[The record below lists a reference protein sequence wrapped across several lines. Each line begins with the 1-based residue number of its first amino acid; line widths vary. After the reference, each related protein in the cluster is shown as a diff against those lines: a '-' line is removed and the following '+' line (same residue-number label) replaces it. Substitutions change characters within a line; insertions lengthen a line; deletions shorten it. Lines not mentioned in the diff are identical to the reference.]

1 MKSSGMQAPKP
12 LTITGGGTL
21 NVESSNYDGIYAK
34 GTSLVIE
41 NCTVNAKG
49 VGFGIT
55 GESGI
60 GSENFTIK
68 QATVTA
74 EGTERGSIA
83 RFAMMHIDGC
93 DIKKPRQAKF
103 DEAMHAITNLG
114 EILTEPVTIK
124 PVDKYYIDIAGVP
137 VTPETFNDFSKI
149 PGVSGK
155 GYYEPATKVVTFDNI
170 TIEKDADICFFNG
183 VTGLTVRVIGN
194 NTLTSANNVAI
205 SGLASGSMTFEGD
218 GKLVANGS
226 TDANL
231 EILRTGIWIMADIT
245 VRNCTFEITGGV
257 CGILGGEWTF
267 DHCNV
272 RVKGDGSNDKYA
284 GSINYLLDIPKFIGC
299 SIVSPGNTKWQDFT
313 IQTTNYYTL
322 YGEDDKA
329 VTDWVVIE
337 PDETAI
343 ARPTVKPLQ
352 PSKASTTLTAYACR
366 HR

>member
-1 MKSSGMQAPKP
+1 MSAQTEYGIEIAGEKVTSENCKDLSVIEGVSGKVSYDDATKTLTLENSAINGGSDAGISSKIDGLTIKLTGINKILSSESGIYTVKSSGMQAPKP

-124 PVDKYYIDIAGVP
+124 
-137 VTPETFNDFSKI
+137 
-149 PGVSGK
+149 
-155 GYYEPATKVVTFDNI
+155 
-170 TIEKDADICFFNG
+170 
-183 VTGLTVRVIGN
+183 L
-194 NTLTSANNVAI
+194 
-205 SGLASGSMTFEGD
+205 
-218 GKLVANGS
+218 
-226 TDANL
+226 
-231 EILRTGIWIMADIT
+231 
-245 VRNCTFEITGGV
+245 
-257 CGILGGEWTF
+257 
-267 DHCNV
+267 
-272 RVKGDGSNDKYA
+272 
-284 GSINYLLDIPKFIGC
+284 
-299 SIVSPGNTKWQDFT
+299 
-313 IQTTNYYTL
+313 
-322 YGEDDKA
+322 
-329 VTDWVVIE
+329 
-337 PDETAI
+337 
-343 ARPTVKPLQ
+343 
-352 PSKASTTLTAYACR
+352 
-366 HR
+366 